1 MKSLKKTLSVC
12 MIVKNEETYIKECLE
27 SIKNVSDQIVI
38 LDTGSTDKTLEIA
51 KLYNAE
57 IHFFEWVNDFS
68 AARNA
73 SVGYAKGDWILWL
86 DADERLTPDSQTKLL
101 PELISTD
108 KPLIYKV
115 RIENETNDAASAR
128 TSTAHRLFNNNRGI
142 RFKNRIHEQ
151 LYTDGRH
158 GPAEIRKSAICLKH
172 LGYALEG
179 EKKQVKD
186 ARNLKLLY
194 QMVAE
199 NPNDAYAHYTLGQQ
213 LSLSG
218 KLDESLAHL
227 EKAFD
232 LNQFEKE
239 MTVSLMNVM
248 AETYFKLNQI
258 EKSEYFAQM
267 SIKKETLQ
275 TGAFYMLYRIANEKK
290 NYFKALEAI
299 EQIRANNKKISGT
312 DPRISTDVIIA
323 DDKLLYTK
331 AILLEKAGKPE
342 DALRS
347 LKKVIEYSPY
357 NEQVLNMAVGLT
369 LKLGLLSEAEKMLAK
384 IVGQNPARTDAFDT
398 LGTVYIKQLKFDQ
411 AINIYEKLNKK
422 MPANNA
428 VKRKLAGLYLKTG
441 SEKKA
446 RQLLEINAD

>member
-1 MKSLKKTLSVC
+1 
-12 MIVKNEETYIKECLE
+12 
-27 SIKNVSDQIVI
+27 
-38 LDTGSTDKTLEIA
+38 
-51 KLYNAE
+51 
-57 IHFFEWVNDFS
+57 
-68 AARNA
+68 
-73 SVGYAKGDWILWL
+73 
-86 DADERLTPDSQTKLL
+86 
-101 PELISTD
+101 
-108 KPLIYKV
+108 
-115 RIENETNDAASAR
+115 
-128 TSTAHRLFNNNRGI
+128 
-142 RFKNRIHEQ
+142 
-151 LYTDGRH
+151 
-158 GPAEIRKSAICLKH
+158 
-172 LGYALEG
+172 
-179 EKKQVKD
+179 
-186 ARNLKLLY
+186 
-194 QMVAE
+194 
-199 NPNDAYAHYTLGQQ
+199 
-213 LSLSG
+213 
-218 KLDESLAHL
+218 
-227 EKAFD
+227 
-232 LNQFEKE
+232 